1 MNYRMVCRITG
12 QIGLVEAA
20 ILIVP
25 FILSAC
31 YRDGMTAAFAITI
44 LALLVFGLPLTKILK
59 PKTTKIYAR
68 EGFVIVALSWI
79 VMSLFGALP
88 GFISGNIPN
97 YADSFFETV
106 SGFTTTG
113 ATILGLNE
121 EGVGIAIES
130 LPKSL
135 LFWRAFTHWLGGMG
149 VLVFALAILP
159 QADVHSMHI
168 MRAEVPGPTVGKL
181 VSKTT
186 LTARI
191 LYGIYLALTIIEAI
205 FLLCGGVDLFDSVTL
220 AFSTAGTGGF
230 AGTSLSVA
238 YYDSVYVEV
247 VITVFMIL
255 FSLNFN
261 LYFLMLTGQFIR
273 AIKSEELLCF
283 AGIVSFS
290 MISIAINIMPLYSG
304 NFSTALR
311 YSSFQV
317 ASIISTA
324 GFATTD
330 FNLWPTFSKIMIVLL
345 MFVGACAGS
354 TGGGLKVSRVII
366 LLKTGYRELLRA
378 LNPKLVR
385 SVKLEG
391 KPVDKDTVRNASG
404 YFVVYILFLMA
415 SVILLSFE
423 GFDLTTTT
431 TAVITCI
438 NNVGPGFNVVGP
450 MGGFSGF
457 SNIGKLFLSFVMLVG
472 RLEIYPMLIMF
483 LPGTWRKR

>member
-1 MNYRMVCRITG
+1 MVCRITG

-20 ILIVP
+20 ILFVP

-31 YRDGMTAAFAITI
+31 YRDGMTASFGITI
-44 LALLVFGLPLTKILK
+44 AALLAFGLALTKLLK

-88 GFISGNIPN
+88 GYISGNIPN

-121 EGVGIAIES
+121 AGVGIAIES

-135 LFWRAFTHWLGGMG
+135 LFWRAFTHWVGGMG

-181 VSKTT
+181 VSKTK

-191 LYGIYLALTIIEAI
+191 LYGLYLALTVIEAI

-230 AGTSLSVA
+230 AGTSLSIA
-238 YYDSVYVEV
+238 YYDSVYVET
-247 VITVFMIL
+247 VITVFMLL
-255 FSLNFN
+255 FSVNFN
-261 LYFLMLTGQFIR
+261 LYFLIISGQILR
-273 AIKSEELLCF
+273 AVKSEELLWF
-283 AGIVSFS
+283 SGIVAFS
-290 MISIAINIMPLYSG
+290 MVSIAVNIMPLYS
-304 NFSTALR
+304 NSFSTAFR

-330 FNLWPTFSKIMIVLL
+330 FNLWPTFSKIVLTLL

-354 TGGGLKVSRVII
+354 TGGGLKIARVII
-366 LLKTGYRELLRA
+366 LLKTGYREILRA
-378 LNPKLVR
+378 VNPKLVR

-391 KPVDKDTVRNASG
+391 KPVDKETVRNASG
-404 YFVVYILFLMA
+404 YFILYILFMMA
-415 SVILLSFE
+415 SILLLSFE
-423 GFDLTTTT
+423 GYDLTTTT
-431 TAVITCI
+431 TSVITCI
-438 NNVGPGFNVVGP
+438 NNVGPGFNIVGP

-457 SNIGKLFLSFVMLVG
+457 SNAGKWLLSFVMLVG
-472 RLEIYPMLIMF
+472 RLEIYPMLILFM
-483 LPGTWRKR
+483 PGTWRKR